1 MVVRQVDA
9 EQKRLRILNDAE
21 LEAIYGRPQFTQE
34 ERRNYFSL
42 HDRNRNCCKHYAL
55 LNLRL
60 ILFCSS
66 VILKRNTCF
75 SYLSLMRLKRIF
87 GMC

>member
-42 HDRNRNCCKHYAL
+42 SRPEQEL
-55 LNLRL
+55 LQTLR
-60 ILFCSS
+60 S
-66 VILKRNTCF
+66 VK
-75 SYLSLMRLKRIF
+75 S
-87 GMC
+87 